1 MSAQAITYA
10 VLSGSPAVAA
20 IAGAR
25 IYPLVLPEGI
35 RPPAVVYELL
45 SSNEHR
51 TVSMAHT
58 QRMVQARV
66 RVTGVVS
73 PGDYG
78 ALTTVMDAIRSAAVG
93 KVKVILAG
101 IANVV
106 LTAGP
111 ESQDNFDA
119 EALLA
124 SRSRVFN
131 ITFNEDNAS

>member
-10 VLSGSPAVAA
+10 VLSGSAAVTA

-45 SSNEHR
+45 SGNEHR

-58 QRMVQARV
+58 QRLVQARM
-66 RVTGVVS
+66 RVTGVVA
-73 PGDYG
+73 PGDYA
-78 ALTTVMDAIRSAAVG
+78 ALTGLMEAIRSAAVG
-93 KVKVILAG
+93 RVNVT
-101 IANVV
+101 IASIPNVV

-111 ESQDNFDA
+111 ESPDNFDA

-131 ITFNEDNAS
+131 ITFNEANS